1 MNVRMCRYAKPKMK
15 PAPKLCD
22 GDQVPTRPVT
32 IAEIMSAP
40 RFAQGVA
47 DQRAGRPYPN
57 DYDCWKHT
65 NDRWDYSRG
74 RQWAAA
80 APRSVALKVNGKI
93 STVAKRWYARG
104 EIL

>member
-1 MNVRMCRYAKPKMK
+1 MK
-15 PAPKLCD
+15 RGYKLRD
-22 GDQVPTRPVT
+22 GGQVPTRLT
-32 IAEIMSAP
+32 SLDEIMGAP

-57 DYDCWKHT
+57 DHDCWSDT

-80 APRSVALKVNGKI
+80 APRSVALKVSGKI
-93 STVAKRWYARG
+93 STAAKRWYARA